1 MLRWGGA
8 GLVPIALCSNLNS
21 VWVLE
26 NGTILQN
33 TPRWEK
39 MASRNGYV
47 TKTYLW
53 NDAYLAAL
61 FESDRKKMPA
71 RLQAAESAVNERLH
85 ALSADHG
92 GIPHE
97 RQALED
103 ATNGLKVL
111 RQELSEWQSRQ
122 SSASA
127 QRRDSTSSQP
137 ASEPDQSNEGA
148 DNCKSCKSENQT
160 AFPSEINIHF
170 PGNRDLTM
178 PTVLAFPTLLVC
190 LDCGFTKFVTAE
202 TELRVLKEET
212 AQSRTA

>member
-61 FESDRKKMPA
+61 FESDRKKIPA

>member
-1 MLRWGGA
+1 MFKIEQFL
-8 GLVPIALCSNLNS
+8 GLGKWHNR
-21 VWVLE
+21 
-26 NGTILQN
+26 QK
-33 TPRWEK
+33 TPRWER
-39 MASRNGYV
+39 MASRNDYV
-47 TKTYLW
+47 TKTYPW

-61 FESDRKKMPA
+61 LESDRKKIPA

-160 AFPSEINIHF
+160 AFPSKINIHF
-170 PGNRDLTM
+170 PGKRNLTK
-178 PTVLAFPTLLVC
+178 PTVLVFPTLLVC
-190 LDCGFTKFVTAE
+190 LDCGFTEFVTPE

>member
-1 MLRWGGA
+1 
-8 GLVPIALCSNLNS
+8 
-21 VWVLE
+21 
-26 NGTILQN
+26 
-33 TPRWEK
+33 

-47 TKTYLW
+47 TKTYPW

-61 FESDRKKMPA
+61 LESDRKKIPA

-122 SSASA
+122 SSTSA
-127 QRRDSTSSQP
+127 QRRDSISSQP
-137 ASEPDQSNEGA
+137 ASEPDQSNEGCRQLQVMRIRKP
-148 DNCKSCKSENQT
+148 DSISE
-160 AFPSEINIHF
+160 
-170 PGNRDLTM
+170 
-178 PTVLAFPTLLVC
+178 
-190 LDCGFTKFVTAE
+190 
-202 TELRVLKEET
+202 
-212 AQSRTA
+212 